1 MKTMNEPRQPGS
13 WGPLPGSL
21 EIVTMPTIAGYAGP
35 SVRSRRHTT
44 SGSTRRRGLLLAR
57 AALAAVLA
65 TTAGLG
71 GASAAAGEAPAAARR
86 KVLIDQDGAPLG
98 TDMVS
103 TLAMLQSPDVEVLGI
118 VVTAGDA
125 WVKAGT
131 AHMLRMLELT
141 GHDRVPVAQG
151 AEFPLINSRELTR
164 AWEAQYGEFSYKGA
178 WNERRYHEPDEVP
191 VPPTGTTAL
200 KPIDLHGALFMIQQ
214 IRKYP
219 GEVTLW
225 VGGPFTTVALA
236 IALDPELPSLAK
248 ELVLMGAGFNVDR
261 GGNHRINGRREF
273 NWWWDPEATRIAMSA
288 PWKKIT
294 ITPVDISVKASLG
307 DDLKRRLVGS
317 SSKAAQF
324 ITTYMPVGQG
334 TGGYMWD
341 EISVLAFLDPGIIT
355 RQQELYV
362 NVDIDHGASYGQT
375 IFVETVVPGPP
386 GETPRARTMPSW
398 WRVATVQWDLDLPRF
413 YDRFVQLMT
422 R

>member
-1 MKTMNEPRQPGS
+1 MHALPRAL
-13 WGPLPGSL
+13 WG
-21 EIVTMPTIAGYAGP
+21 A
-35 SVRSRRHTT
+35 
-44 SGSTRRRGLLLAR
+44 LL
-57 AALAAVLA
+57 V
-65 TTAGLG
+65 
-71 GASAAAGEAPAAARR
+71 AAAFVCGATSSAGQTSATAKK
-86 KVLIDQDGAPLG
+86 KVFIDQDGAALG
-98 TDMVS
+98 TDMIS

-118 VVTAGDA
+118 AVTAGDA

-131 AHMLRMLELT
+131 VHMLRMLELT
-141 GHDRVPVAQG
+141 GHGHVPVASG
-151 AEFPLINSRELTR
+151 AAFPLINSRDLTK

-178 WNERRYHEPDEVP
+178 WNERRYHDPDEVP
-191 VPPTGTTAL
+191 TPPTGMTSL

-236 IALDPELPSLAK
+236 IGLDPELPSLAK

-288 PWKKIT
+288 PWKRIT
-294 ITPVDISVKASLG
+294 ITPVDISVKTSLS
-307 DDLKRRLVGS
+307 DDVKKRLAQS

-324 ITTYMPVGQG
+324 ITKYMPIGQG
-334 TGGYMWD
+334 GGGGYMWD

-355 RQQELYV
+355 KQQELFV
-362 NVDIDHGASYGQT
+362 NIDIDHGPGYGQT
-375 IFVETVVPGPP
+375 IFVEAVIPGPP
-386 GETPRARTMPSW
+386 GEEPRPRKMASW
-398 WRVATVQWDLDLPRF
+398 WRVSTVLWDLDLPRF
-413 YDRFVQLMT
+413 YDQFVQLMS